1 MEEILN
7 KKNYILLIAIIFV
20 AVSLSGTTYSL
31 FIKVDDTNQFNYKT
45 GILDL
50 EFQEEN
56 VIELP
61 EAFPVSDTKGM
72 SYEPYTLSIKNT
84 GSIAYI
90 FDIKVSDNDDN
101 KLINSKYIKVQIDDN
116 LPITLQNSNNT
127 LKKNIILY
135 PGETIKFK
143 IKMWLDIN
151 TPNTELGKQ
160 FNATLIT
167 SGSSFYKTLDES
179 GANHPSLEDNMLPVY
194 YDEYN
199 KVWKKA
205 DESNLDASY
214 KWYDYDDKM
223 WANSIVL
230 KDGEKVI
237 HDISSKNNN
246 IKNISNINV
255 TDKNLILENNK
266 LDINLSKYINKNIS
280 IVERLALNDLKHN
293 DIDIISNDGFNLRY
307 NTKNNNF
314 IIDINGFNI
323 TSNKYIIEEN
333 KFYIITLTMSDK
345 DINLYINGSSVLNYS
360 MAINTNYNILTIGGI
375 GNVLVSDLYVYNDIL
390 TSKEVNNNYRDNLI
404 LITDNLV
411 SGYNNFYPMTTDTYY
426 KSSPLGTTI
435 KDSDINE
442 FYVWIPR
449 FKYRLWNVT
458 GEPNISSYDAYTKGI
473 DISFEKNKES
483 GGSIYCKDNICY
495 SDEERTI
502 SLTQND
508 NGKYYTPS
516 SFTNNEELL
525 GFWVGK
531 YEVSNGC
538 KDNCLTNSSDLTI
551 LPNQESWRNNN
562 LSNYYEA
569 IKGKGNSYHIIKNS
583 EWGTISYLSHSKY
596 GICSNMKC
604 TEITSN
610 NTYISGKEGKDSTT
624 GNIYGVY
631 DMAGSASEFVMANYT
646 SNNSLALNN
655 SNFKYNVTI
664 PSTDYDLYSGTNFIL
679 GDATKEI
686 LLSSSNT
693 GAWYNNY
700 SVFIDKVNNWFIRGG
715 MAGNEVGNGI
725 FYYNATNDSPSEYI
739 TTRVVVR

>member
-90 FDIKVSDNDDN
+90 FDLKVSDNDDN

-205 DESNLDASY
+205 DESNLDDSY

-255 TDKNLILENNK
+255 ADKNLILENNK
-266 LDINLSKYINKNIS
+266 LDINLSNYINKNIS

-293 DIDIISNDGFNLRY
+293 DIDIISSDGFNLRY

-323 TSNKYIIEEN
+323 ISNKYIIEEN
-333 KFYIITLTMSDK
+333 KFYIISFTMSDK
-345 DINLYINGSSVLNYS
+345 DINLYINGSSILNYS

-411 SGYNNFYPMTTDTYY
+411 SGYNNFYPITTDTYY

-508 NGKYYTPS
+508 NDKYYTPS

-604 TEITSN
+604 TEIASN

-686 LLSSSNT
+686 LLTQSST
-693 GAWYNNY
+693 GSWDNNY
-700 SVFIDKVNNWFIRGG
+700 SIFIDKVNNWFIRGG

>member
-90 FDIKVSDNDDN
+90 FDLKVSDNDDN

-205 DESNLDASY
+205 DESNLDDSY

-255 TDKNLILENNK
+255 ADKNLILENNK
-266 LDINLSKYINKNIS
+266 LDINLSNYINKNIS

-293 DIDIISNDGFNLRY
+293 DIDIISSDGFNLRY

-333 KFYIITLTMSDK
+333 KFYIISFTMSDK
-345 DINLYINGSSVLNYS
+345 DINLYINGSSILNYS

-508 NGKYYTPS
+508 NDKYYTPS

-538 KDNCLTNSSDLTI
+538 KDNCLTNSSELTI

-569 IKGKGNSYHIIKNS
+569 IEGKGNSYHIIKNS

-604 TEITSN
+604 TEIASN

-686 LLSSSNT
+686 LLTQSST
-693 GAWYNNY
+693 GSWDNNY
-700 SVFIDKVNNWFIRGG
+700 SIFIDKVNNWFIRGG

>member
-255 TDKNLILENNK
+255 IDKNLILENNK

-333 KFYIITLTMSDK
+333 KFYIISLTMSDK

-411 SGYNNFYPMTTDTYY
+411 SGYNNFYPMTTDSYY

-624 GNIYGVY
+624 GNIYGVF

>member
-90 FDIKVSDNDDN
+90 FDLKVSDNDDN

-255 TDKNLILENNK
+255 IDKNLILENNK

-411 SGYNNFYPMTTDTYY
+411 SGYNNFYPMTTDSYY

-538 KDNCLTNSSDLTI
+538 KDNCLTNSSDFTI

-569 IKGKGNSYHIIKNS
+569 IKGKANSYHIIKNS

-624 GNIYGVY
+624 GNIYGVF

-686 LLSSSNT
+686 LLTQSST
-693 GAWYNNY
+693 GSWDNNY
-700 SVFIDKVNNWFIRGG
+700 SIFIDKVNNWFIRGG

>member
-90 FDIKVSDNDDN
+90 FDLKVSDNDDN

-205 DESNLDASY
+205 DEGNLDDSY

-255 TDKNLILENNK
+255 ADKNLILENNK
-266 LDINLSKYINKNIS
+266 LDINLSNYINKNIS

-293 DIDIISNDGFNLRY
+293 DINIISSDGFNLRY

-333 KFYIITLTMSDK
+333 KFYIISFTMSDK
-345 DINLYINGSSVLNYS
+345 DINLYINGSSILNYS

-508 NGKYYTPS
+508 NDKYYTPS

-538 KDNCLTNSSDLTI
+538 KDNCLTNSSNLTI

-604 TEITSN
+604 TEIASN

-686 LLSSSNT
+686 LLTQSST
-693 GAWYNNY
+693 GSWDNNY
-700 SVFIDKVNNWFIRGG
+700 SIFIDKVNNWFIRGG

>member
-237 HDISSKNNN
+237 HDISIKNNN

-255 TDKNLILENNK
+255 IDKNLILENNK

-333 KFYIITLTMSDK
+333 KFYIISLTMSDK

-646 SNNSLALNN
+646 SNNSLTLNN

-686 LLSSSNT
+686 LLTQSST
-693 GAWYNNY
+693 GSWDNNY
-700 SVFIDKVNNWFIRGG
+700 SIFIDKVNNWFIRGG

>member
-72 SYEPYTLSIKNT
+72 SYEPYTLSIKNI

-90 FDIKVSDNDDN
+90 FDLKVSDNDDN

-205 DESNLDASY
+205 DESNLDDSY
-214 KWYDYDDKM
+214 KWYDYNDKM

-255 TDKNLILENNK
+255 ADKNLILENNK
-266 LDINLSKYINKNIS
+266 LDINLSNYINKNIS

-293 DIDIISNDGFNLRY
+293 DIDIISSDGFNLRY

-333 KFYIITLTMSDK
+333 KFYIISFTMSDK
-345 DINLYINGSSVLNYS
+345 DINLYINGSSILNYS

-508 NGKYYTPS
+508 NDKYYTPS

-604 TEITSN
+604 TEIASN

-686 LLSSSNT
+686 LLTQSST
-693 GAWYNNY
+693 GSWDNNY
-700 SVFIDKVNNWFIRGG
+700 SIFIDKVNNWFIRGG

>member
-56 VIELP
+56 IIELP

-72 SYEPYTLSIKNT
+72 SYEPYTLSVKNIGT
-84 GSIAYI
+84 IAYI
-90 FDIKVSDNDDN
+90 FDLKVSDNDDN

-255 TDKNLILENNK
+255 IDKNLILENNK

-293 DIDIISNDGFNLRY
+293 DIDIISSDGFNLRY

-333 KFYIITLTMSDK
+333 KFYIISLTMSDK

-375 GNVLVSDLYVYNDIL
+375 GNVLISDLYVYNDIL

-411 SGYNNFYPMTTDTYY
+411 SGYNNFYPMTTDSYY

-508 NGKYYTPS
+508 NDKYYTPS

-538 KDNCLTNSSDLTI
+538 KDNCLTNSSNFTI

-569 IKGKGNSYHIIKNS
+569 IKGKANSYHIIKNS

-610 NTYISGKEGKDSTT
+610 NTYISGKDEKDSTT

-631 DMAGSASEFVMANYT
+631 DMAGSASEFVMANYST
-646 SNNSLALNN
+646 NNSLSLNN
-655 SNFKYNVTI
+655 SNFKYNTTI

-693 GAWYNNY
+693 GAWYSNY

-725 FYYNATNDSPSEYI
+725 FYYNATSDNQSEYI
-739 TTRVVVR
+739 STRVVIR

>member
-72 SYEPYTLSIKNT
+72 SYEPYTLSIKNI

-90 FDIKVSDNDDN
+90 FDLKVSDNDDN

-205 DESNLDASY
+205 DESNLDDSY

-255 TDKNLILENNK
+255 ADKNLILENNK
-266 LDINLSKYINKNIS
+266 LDINLSNYINKNIS

-293 DIDIISNDGFNLRY
+293 DIDIISSDGFNLRY

-323 TSNKYIIEEN
+323 ISNKYIIEEN
-333 KFYIITLTMSDK
+333 KFYIISFTMSDK
-345 DINLYINGSSVLNYS
+345 DINLYINGSSILNYS

-495 SDEERTI
+495 SDEEKTI

-508 NGKYYTPS
+508 NDKYYTPS

-604 TEITSN
+604 TEIASN

-686 LLSSSNT
+686 LLTQSST
-693 GAWYNNY
+693 GSWDNNY
-700 SVFIDKVNNWFIRGG
+700 SIFIDKVNNWFIRGG

>member
-72 SYEPYTLSIKNT
+72 SYEPYTLSVKNIGT
-84 GSIAYI
+84 IAYI
-90 FDIKVSDNDDN
+90 FDLKVSDNDDN

-255 TDKNLILENNK
+255 IDKNLILENNR
-266 LDINLSKYINKNIS
+266 LDINLSNYINKNIS

-293 DIDIISNDGFNLRY
+293 DIDIISSDGFNLRY

-404 LITDNLV
+404 LITDNLI

-508 NGKYYTPS
+508 NDKYYTPS

-569 IKGKGNSYHIIKNS
+569 IKGKANSYHIIKNS

-624 GNIYGVY
+624 GNIYGVF

-725 FYYNATNDSPSEYI
+725 FYYNATSDNQSEYI
-739 TTRVVVR
+739 STRVIIR

>member
-90 FDIKVSDNDDN
+90 FDLKVSDNDDN

-205 DESNLDASY
+205 NESNLDDSY

-266 LDINLSKYINKNIS
+266 LDINLSNYINKNIS

-293 DIDIISNDGFNLRY
+293 DIDIISSDGFNLRY

-333 KFYIITLTMSDK
+333 KFYIISFTMSDK
-345 DINLYINGSSVLNYS
+345 DINLYINGSSILNYS

-508 NGKYYTPS
+508 NDKYYTPS

-604 TEITSN
+604 TEIASN

-686 LLSSSNT
+686 LLTQSST
-693 GAWYNNY
+693 GSWDNNY
-700 SVFIDKVNNWFIRGG
+700 SIFIDKVNNWFIRGG

>member
-90 FDIKVSDNDDN
+90 FDLKVSDNDDN

-199 KVWKKA
+199 NVWKKA

-255 TDKNLILENNK
+255 IDKNLILENNK

-508 NGKYYTPS
+508 NDKYYTPS

-624 GNIYGVY
+624 GNIYGVF

-686 LLSSSNT
+686 LLTQSST
-693 GAWYNNY
+693 GSWDNNY
-700 SVFIDKVNNWFIRGG
+700 SIFIDKVNNWFIRGG

>member
-56 VIELP
+56 IIELP

-72 SYEPYTLSIKNT
+72 SYEPYTLSVKNIGT
-84 GSIAYI
+84 IAYI
-90 FDIKVSDNDDN
+90 FDLKVSDNDDN

-255 TDKNLILENNK
+255 IDKNLILENNK

-411 SGYNNFYPMTTDTYY
+411 SGYNNFYPMTTDSYY

-495 SDEERTI
+495 SDEGRTI
-502 SLTQND
+502 PLTQND
-508 NGKYYTPS
+508 NDKYYTPS

-538 KDNCLTNSSDLTI
+538 KDNCLTNSSNFTI

-569 IKGKGNSYHIIKNS
+569 IKGKANSYHIIKNS

-610 NTYISGKEGKDSTT
+610 NTYISGKDEKDSTT

-631 DMAGSASEFVMANYT
+631 DMAGSASEFVMANYST
-646 SNNSLALNN
+646 NNSLALNN
-655 SNFKYNVTI
+655 SNFKYNTTI

-693 GAWYNNY
+693 GAWYSNY

-725 FYYNATNDSPSEYI
+725 FYYNATSDNQSEYI
-739 TTRVVVR
+739 STRVVIR

>member
-56 VIELP
+56 IIELP

-72 SYEPYTLSIKNT
+72 SYEPYTLSVKNIGT
-84 GSIAYI
+84 IAYI
-90 FDIKVSDNDDN
+90 FDLKVSDNDDN

-255 TDKNLILENNK
+255 IDKNLILENNK

-508 NGKYYTPS
+508 NDKYYTPS

-686 LLSSSNT
+686 LLTQSST
-693 GAWYNNY
+693 GSWDNNY
-700 SVFIDKVNNWFIRGG
+700 SIFIDKVNNWFIRGG

>member
-255 TDKNLILENNK
+255 ADKNLILENNK

-333 KFYIITLTMSDK
+333 KFYIISLTMSDK

-508 NGKYYTPS
+508 NDKYYTPS

-624 GNIYGVY
+624 GNIYGVF

>member
-508 NGKYYTPS
+508 NDKYYTPS

-686 LLSSSNT
+686 LLTQSST
-693 GAWYNNY
+693 GSWDNNY
-700 SVFIDKVNNWFIRGG
+700 SIFIDKVNNWFIRGG

>member
-31 FIKVDDTNQFNYKT
+31 FIKVDETNQFNYKT

-90 FDIKVSDNDDN
+90 FDLKVSDNDDN

-205 DESNLDASY
+205 DESNLDDSY

-255 TDKNLILENNK
+255 ADKNLILENNK
-266 LDINLSKYINKNIS
+266 LDINLSNYINKNIS

-293 DIDIISNDGFNLRY
+293 DIDIISSDGFNLRY

-333 KFYIITLTMSDK
+333 KFYIISFTMSDK
-345 DINLYINGSSVLNYS
+345 DINLYINGSSILNYS

-508 NGKYYTPS
+508 NDKYYTPS

-538 KDNCLTNSSDLTI
+538 KDNCLTNSSNLTI

-604 TEITSN
+604 TEIASN

-686 LLSSSNT
+686 LLTQSST
-693 GAWYNNY
+693 GSWDNNY
-700 SVFIDKVNNWFIRGG
+700 SIFIDKVNNWFIRGG

>member
-72 SYEPYTLSIKNT
+72 SYEPYTLSIKNI

-90 FDIKVSDNDDN
+90 FDLKVSDNDDN

-205 DESNLDASY
+205 DESNLDDSY

-255 TDKNLILENNK
+255 ADKNLILENNK
-266 LDINLSKYINKNIS
+266 LDINLSNYINKNIS

-293 DIDIISNDGFNLRY
+293 DIDIISSDGFNLRY

-333 KFYIITLTMSDK
+333 KFYIISFTMSDK
-345 DINLYINGSSVLNYS
+345 DINLYINGSSILNYS

-508 NGKYYTPS
+508 NDKYYTPS

-604 TEITSN
+604 TEIASN

-686 LLSSSNT
+686 LLTQSST
-693 GAWYNNY
+693 GSWDNNY
-700 SVFIDKVNNWFIRGG
+700 SIFIDKVNNWFIRGG

-739 TTRVVVR
+739 TTRLVVR

>member
-56 VIELP
+56 SIELP

-72 SYEPYTLSIKNT
+72 SYEPYTLSVKNIGT
-84 GSIAYI
+84 IAYI
-90 FDIKVSDNDDN
+90 FDLKVSDNDDN

-255 TDKNLILENNK
+255 IDKNLILENNK

-293 DIDIISNDGFNLRY
+293 DIDIISSDGFNLRY

-411 SGYNNFYPMTTDTYY
+411 SGYNNFYPMTTDSYY

-508 NGKYYTPS
+508 NDKYYTPS

-538 KDNCLTNSSDLTI
+538 KDNCLTNSSNFTI

-569 IKGKGNSYHIIKNS
+569 IKGKANSYHIIKNS

-610 NTYISGKEGKDSTT
+610 NTYISGKDEKDSTT

-631 DMAGSASEFVMANYT
+631 DMAGSASEFVMANYST
-646 SNNSLALNN
+646 NNSLALNN
-655 SNFKYNVTI
+655 SNFKYNTTI

-725 FYYNATNDSPSEYI
+725 FYYNATSDNQSEYI
-739 TTRVVVR
+739 STRVVIR

>member
-72 SYEPYTLSIKNT
+72 SYEPYTLSVKNIGT
-84 GSIAYI
+84 IAYI
-90 FDIKVSDNDDN
+90 FDLKVSDNDDN

-255 TDKNLILENNK
+255 IDKNLILENNK

-293 DIDIISNDGFNLRY
+293 DIDIISSDGFNLRY

-333 KFYIITLTMSDK
+333 KFYIISLTMSDK

-411 SGYNNFYPMTTDTYY
+411 SGYNNFYPMTTDSYY

-508 NGKYYTPS
+508 NDKYYTPS

-538 KDNCLTNSSDLTI
+538 KDNCLTNSSNFTI

-562 LSNYYEA
+562 LSNYYEV
-569 IKGKGNSYHIIKNS
+569 IKGKANSYHIIKNS

-610 NTYISGKEGKDSTT
+610 NTYISGKNEKDSTT
-624 GNIYGVY
+624 GNIYGVF
-631 DMAGSASEFVMANYT
+631 DMAGSASEFVMANYST
-646 SNNSLALNN
+646 NNSLALNN

-725 FYYNATNDSPSEYI
+725 FYYNATSDNQSEYI
-739 TTRVVVR
+739 STRVVIR

>member
-237 HDISSKNNN
+237 HDISIKNNN

-255 TDKNLILENNK
+255 IDKNLILENNK
-266 LDINLSKYINKNIS
+266 LDINLSNYINKNIS

-508 NGKYYTPS
+508 NDKYYTPS

-624 GNIYGVY
+624 GNIYGVF

-686 LLSSSNT
+686 LLTQSST
-693 GAWYNNY
+693 GSWDNNY
-700 SVFIDKVNNWFIRGG
+700 SIFIDKVNNWFIRGG

>member
-72 SYEPYTLSIKNT
+72 SYEPYTLSIKNI

-90 FDIKVSDNDDN
+90 FDLKVSDNDDN

-205 DESNLDASY
+205 DESNLDDSY

-255 TDKNLILENNK
+255 ADKNLILENNK
-266 LDINLSKYINKNIS
+266 LDINLSNYINKNIS

-293 DIDIISNDGFNLRY
+293 YIDIISSDGFNLRY

-333 KFYIITLTMSDK
+333 KFYIISFTMSDK
-345 DINLYINGSSVLNYS
+345 DINLYINGSSILNYS

-508 NGKYYTPS
+508 NDKYYTPS

-538 KDNCLTNSSDLTI
+538 KDNCLTNSSNLTI

-604 TEITSN
+604 TEIASN

-686 LLSSSNT
+686 LLTQSST
-693 GAWYNNY
+693 GSWDNNY
-700 SVFIDKVNNWFIRGG
+700 SIFIDKVNNWFIRGG

>member
-56 VIELP
+56 IIELP

-72 SYEPYTLSIKNT
+72 SYEPYTLSVKNIGT
-84 GSIAYI
+84 IAYI
-90 FDIKVSDNDDN
+90 FDLKVSDNDDN

-255 TDKNLILENNK
+255 IDKNLILENNK
-266 LDINLSKYINKNIS
+266 LDISLSKYINKNIS

-508 NGKYYTPS
+508 NDKYYTPS

-624 GNIYGVY
+624 GNIYGVF

-686 LLSSSNT
+686 LLTQSST
-693 GAWYNNY
+693 GSWDNNY
-700 SVFIDKVNNWFIRGG
+700 SIFIDKVNNWFIRGG

>member
-72 SYEPYTLSIKNT
+72 SYEPYTLSIKNI

-90 FDIKVSDNDDN
+90 FDLKVSDNDDN

-205 DESNLDASY
+205 DESNLDDSY

-255 TDKNLILENNK
+255 ADKNLILENNK
-266 LDINLSKYINKNIS
+266 LDINLSNYINKNIS

-293 DIDIISNDGFNLRY
+293 DIDIISSDGFNLRY

-333 KFYIITLTMSDK
+333 KFYIISFTMSDK
-345 DINLYINGSSVLNYS
+345 DINLYINGSSILNYS

-426 KSSPLGTTI
+426 KSCPLGTTI

-508 NGKYYTPS
+508 NDKYYTPS

-604 TEITSN
+604 TEIASN

-686 LLSSSNT
+686 LLTQSST
-693 GAWYNNY
+693 GSWDNNY
-700 SVFIDKVNNWFIRGG
+700 SIFIDKVNNWFIRGG

>member
-56 VIELP
+56 IIELP

-72 SYEPYTLSIKNT
+72 SYEPYTLSIKNIGT
-84 GSIAYI
+84 IAYI
-90 FDIKVSDNDDN
+90 FDLKVSDNDDN

-255 TDKNLILENNK
+255 IDKNLILENNK

-411 SGYNNFYPMTTDTYY
+411 SGYNNFYPMTTDSYY

-508 NGKYYTPS
+508 NDKYYTPS

-624 GNIYGVY
+624 GNIYGVF

-686 LLSSSNT
+686 LLTQSST
-693 GAWYNNY
+693 GSWDNNY
-700 SVFIDKVNNWFIRGG
+700 SIFIDKVNNWFIRGG

>member
-90 FDIKVSDNDDN
+90 FDLKVSDNDDN

-205 DESNLDASY
+205 DESNLDDSY

-255 TDKNLILENNK
+255 ADKNLILENNK
-266 LDINLSKYINKNIS
+266 LDINLSNYINKNIS

-293 DIDIISNDGFNLRY
+293 DIDIISSDGFNLRY

-333 KFYIITLTMSDK
+333 KFYIISFTMSDK
-345 DINLYINGSSVLNYS
+345 DINLYINGSSILNYS

-508 NGKYYTPS
+508 NDKYYTPS

-569 IKGKGNSYHIIKNS
+569 IKGKGNSYHVIKNS

-604 TEITSN
+604 TEIASN

-686 LLSSSNT
+686 LLTQSST
-693 GAWYNNY
+693 GSWDNNY
-700 SVFIDKVNNWFIRGG
+700 SIFIDKVNNWFIRGG

>member
-72 SYEPYTLSIKNT
+72 SYEPYTLSVKNIGT
-84 GSIAYI
+84 IAYI
-90 FDIKVSDNDDN
+90 FDLKVSDNDDN

-255 TDKNLILENNK
+255 IDKNLILENNK

-333 KFYIITLTMSDK
+333 KFYIISLTMSDK

-624 GNIYGVY
+624 GNIYGVF

-686 LLSSSNT
+686 LLTQSST
-693 GAWYNNY
+693 GSWDNNY
-700 SVFIDKVNNWFIRGG
+700 SIFIDKVNNWFIRGG

>member
-90 FDIKVSDNDDN
+90 FDLKVSDNDDN

-255 TDKNLILENNK
+255 IDKNLILENNK

-508 NGKYYTPS
+508 NDKYYTPS

-538 KDNCLTNSSDLTI
+538 KDNCLTNSSNFTI

-624 GNIYGVY
+624 GNIYGVF

-686 LLSSSNT
+686 LLTQSST
-693 GAWYNNY
+693 GSWDNNY
-700 SVFIDKVNNWFIRGG
+700 SIFIDKVNNWFIRGG

>member
-255 TDKNLILENNK
+255 IDKNLILENNK

-333 KFYIITLTMSDK
+333 KFYIISLTMSDK

-508 NGKYYTPS
+508 NDKYYTPS

-610 NTYISGKEGKDSTT
+610 NTYISGKNEKDSTT

-631 DMAGSASEFVMANYT
+631 DMAGSASEFVMANYST
-646 SNNSLALNN
+646 NNSLALNN
-655 SNFKYNVTI
+655 SNFKYNTTI

-686 LLSSSNT
+686 LLTQSST
-693 GAWYNNY
+693 GSWDNNY
-700 SVFIDKVNNWFIRGG
+700 SIFIDKVNNWFIRGG